1 MQKVLKTAL
10 LVAAVTTGANGHGYV
25 SSPPSRPYGC
35 KTGLNSGCGGVQY
48 EPQSVEGPDGWP
60 AGGPQGGTVAAAGGR
75 FTALNAQT
83 SSRWGK
89 TRMSGGSNTF
99 TWTFTAGHV
108 TRDYKYYITRQG
120 WNQNQALSSSS
131 FDTTPFCTVD
141 GGMRRAGSSAS
152 HQCNVPTRQGY
163 HVVMAV
169 WDVGDTAASF
179 YNAIDL
185 DFGGGG
191 SGPAPAPVPVPGPGP
206 RPAPVPVPRPVPVPP
221 VPAPQPAPSPSGCT
235 GVTLPLWSNCRVSPG
250 CCAAGSTC
258 YEMSRWYA
266 QCRTSCNS
274 GRGWTCRVLGG
285 GGGAPAPQ
293 PQPQPAP
300 RPQPRPQPQPQPSP
314 AGCGRRIA
322 KWAACLGKEGCC
334 SSGLTCSGTRWWKS
348 CK

>member
-75 FTALNAQT
+75 FTALNAQ
-83 SSRWGK
+83 SSTRWGK
-89 TRMSGGSNTF
+89 TQMSSGSNTF

-120 WNQNQALSSSS
+120 WNQNQALSSAS

-152 HQCNVPTRQGY
+152 HQCNVPTREGY

-169 WDVGDTAASF
+169 WDVGDTPASF

-185 DFGGGG
+185 NFGG
-191 SGPAPAPVPVPGPGP
+191 SAPAPVPN
-206 RPAPVPVPRPVPVPP
+206 PVPVPP
-221 VPAPQPAPSPSGCT
+221 VPAPVPVPPVPAPVP
-235 GVTLPLWSNCRVSPG
+235 VPNPVPVPPVPQPG
-250 CCAAGSTC
+250 CGS
-258 YEMSRWYA
+258 
-266 QCRTSCNS
+266 
-274 GRGWTCRVLGG
+274 GI
-285 GGGAPAPQ
+285 P
-293 PQPQPAP
+293 
-300 RPQPRPQPQPQPSP
+300 
-314 AGCGRRIA
+314 
-322 KWAACLGKEGCC
+322 KWGACLGKEGCC
-334 SSGLTCSGTRWWKS
+334 RSGLTCTGNKWWKS